1 MTGMNA
7 MLFIGGGRAPR
18 QVIERFVTGAT
29 LIAAADSGYDS
40 ALAAG
45 YSPGLLVGDMDSISV
60 SDGDRGGEGL
70 EVLQFDTH
78 KDRTDTEL
86 LFRIVKERGADHI
99 VLAGGGSAGRMD
111 HELGILTMFERE
123 EHPDVWINDRA
134 EIHCID
140 HAVHEYRVELGQT
153 VSVFP
158 VGRGPWHIR
167 SSGLKWP
174 LQEVR
179 WSREVA
185 GVSNLAVL
193 TDISVTVHH
202 GRLLIVYP
210 YSVS

>member
-1 MTGMNA
+1 MNA

-18 QVIERFVTGAT
+18 QIIERFITASA

-40 ALAAG
+40 ALVAG
-45 YSPGLLVGDMDSISV
+45 YSPSLLVGDMDSISEA
-60 SDGDRGGEGL
+60 GGGRGREGL
-70 EVLQFDTH
+70 EILEFDAD
-78 KDRTDTEL
+78 KDHTDTEL
-86 LFRIVKERGADHI
+86 LFRIVKERGAGFT

-111 HELGILTMFERE
+111 HELGILAMFERE

-158 VGRGPWHIR
+158 VGRGPWHITSR
-167 SSGLKWP
+167 GLKWP
-174 LQEVR
+174 LDEVR